1 MDFQEM
7 DKPSL
12 SADETWFPRPIQA
25 QRDAKLRVFCF
36 HGAGMESSIWTSRGT
51 SLSPM
56 PNPFIDLAQTDA
68 VCFLAIQ
75 LPFRG
80 LRRKEKHPETIQE
93 AARQILQAMKPML
106 SPGECPYVL
115 VGYSMGCWIAYE
127 LLCLV
132 KQQGLPL
139 PLHFVVAGMVSP
151 DLEASKRPWKC
162 TEKLDTKAF
171 QVRRIV
177 WRKVVAWC
185 GDQLRAWSCNEI
197 LFQRDMWTA
206 YEPLLRAD
214 HNMLDKYHFTDM
226 CGSLSEFMH
235 IALTTFGPLFAPGK
249 LFALSS
255 DVPCSVFRGKDD
267 KQLDDDALFQGW
279 FALLGNGGT
288 HKNGSSNTNHKHNS
302 VKLLEGNHG
311 LIFDAERR
319 KKFFSHIVDILDG
332 LLLNIEY
339 GH

>member
-1 MDFQEM
+1 
-7 DKPSL
+7 
-12 SADETWFPRPIQA
+12 
-25 QRDAKLRVFCF
+25 
-36 HGAGMESSIWTSRGT
+36 MESSIWTSRGT

-171 QVRRIV
+171 Q
-177 WRKVVAWC
+177 
-185 GDQLRAWSCNEI
+185 DQLRAWSCNEI

-226 CGSLSEFMH
+226 CGSL
-235 IALTTFGPLFAPGK
+235 
-249 LFALSS
+249 
-255 DVPCSVFRGKDD
+255 R
-267 KQLDDDALFQGW
+267 
-279 FALLGNGGT
+279 NGGT
-288 HKNGSSNTNHKHNS
+288 HKNGSSNTENATSDSGDGSNNSDSENKCCSNGNRYCNTGTNPHPTTVNGTNHKHNS